1 MLTQRTLGGLSVSAL
16 GLGCMPMSWGYNV
29 EGADPQESRATLHRA
44 VELGIT
50 LFDTA
55 DVYGPFTNEE
65 TLGQFLVADGFRD
78 QIKIATK
85 AGLIFRD
92 KVSYDRNG
100 RPEYIAQA
108 VDDSLRRLQT
118 DYIDVY
124 QLHRVDPEVPLE
136 ETWGAMAQLVVQ
148 GKVRSIGLSE
158 VSVEEIQRAQ
168 AIHPVASVQSE
179 LSIWTSENIDNG
191 VLDYCMSEGIGFL
204 AYSPLGRGFLT
215 GALSAD
221 EIKEGDFR
229 SNNPRFTANALAA
242 NQAIV
247 DGIESIARR
256 HDATVAQIS
265 LAWVLAQGE
274 HVVPIPGTKRR
285 KWLEQNVSA
294 LQVSLTEQDLADIAA
309 LPQSVAPRY

>member
-1 MLTQRTLGGLSVSAL
+1 MLTQRTLGGLTVSAL

-78 QIKIATK
+78 HIKIATK

-100 RPEYIAQA
+100 RPEYIVQA
-108 VDDSLRRLQT
+108 VNDSLGRLQT
-118 DYIDVY
+118 DYIDLY
-124 QLHRVDPEVPLE
+124 QLHRVDPDVPLE
-136 ETWGAMAQLVVQ
+136 ETWGAMAQLVTE
-148 GKVRSIGLSE
+148 GKVRHIGLSE
-158 VSVEEIQRAQ
+158 VTVDEIVRAN

-179 LSIWTSENIDNG
+179 LSIWTSENVDNG
-191 VLDYCMSEGIGFL
+191 VLAHCMEHKIGFL

-215 GALSAD
+215 GALTAS
-221 EIKEGDFR
+221 EIKDGDFR
-229 SNNPRFTANALAA
+229 SNNPRFTSQALAA

-247 DGIESIARR
+247 DGIEKIAAR
-256 HDATVAQIS
+256 HGATTAQIS
-265 LAWVLAQGE
+265 LAWVLAQGP

-285 KWLEQNVSA
+285 KWLEQNVGAKDVMLS
-294 LQVSLTEQDLADIAA
+294 QQDLDDIAS
-309 LPQSVAPRY
+309 LPKSVAPRY

>member
-1 MLTQRTLGGLSVSAL
+1 MMTQRTLGGLSVSAL

-29 EGADPQESRATLHRA
+29 EGADPEESRATLHRA

-65 TLGQFLVADGFRD
+65 TLGQFLIADGYRD
-78 QIKIATK
+78 QITIATK

-108 VDDSLRRLQT
+108 VDDSLGRLQT
-118 DYIDVY
+118 DYIDLY
-124 QLHRVDPEVPLE
+124 QLHRVDPNVPLE
-136 ETWGAMAQLVVQ
+136 ETWGAMAQLVTE
-148 GKVRSIGLSE
+148 GKVRHIGLSE
-158 VSVEEIQRAQ
+158 VTVDEIERAA

-179 LSIWTSENIDNG
+179 LSIWTSENIENG
-191 VLDYCMSEGIGFL
+191 VLSHCMSKGIGFL

-215 GALSAD
+215 GSLTSS

-229 SNNPRFTANALAA
+229 SNNPRFTPEALAA

-247 DGIESIARR
+247 DGIEVIAQR
-256 HDATVAQIS
+256 HNATTAQIS
-265 LAWVLAQGE
+265 LAWVLAQGP

-285 KWLEQNVSA
+285 KWLEQNVGSIDI
-294 LQVSLTEQDLADIAA
+294 SLTVQDLADIAA

>member
-78 QIKIATK
+78 HIKIATK

-100 RPEYIAQA
+100 RPEYIVQA
-108 VDDSLRRLQT
+108 VNDSLGRLQT
-118 DYIDVY
+118 DYIDLY
-124 QLHRVDPEVPLE
+124 QLHRVDPDVPLE
-136 ETWGAMAQLVVQ
+136 ETWGAMAQLVTE
-148 GKVRSIGLSE
+148 GKVRHIGLSE
-158 VSVEEIQRAQ
+158 VAVDEIVRAN

-179 LSIWTSENIDNG
+179 LSIWTSENVDNG
-191 VLDYCMSEGIGFL
+191 VLAHCMEHNIGFL

-215 GALSAD
+215 GALAAS
-221 EIKEGDFR
+221 EIKDGDFR
-229 SNNPRFTANALAA
+229 SNNPRFTSQALAA

-247 DGIESIARR
+247 DGIETIAAR
-256 HDATVAQIS
+256 HGATTAQIS
-265 LAWVLAQGE
+265 LAWVLAQGP

-285 KWLEQNVSA
+285 KWLEQNVGAMDVTLS
-294 LQVSLTEQDLADIAA
+294 QQDLDDIAS
-309 LPQSVAPRY
+309 LPKSVAPRY